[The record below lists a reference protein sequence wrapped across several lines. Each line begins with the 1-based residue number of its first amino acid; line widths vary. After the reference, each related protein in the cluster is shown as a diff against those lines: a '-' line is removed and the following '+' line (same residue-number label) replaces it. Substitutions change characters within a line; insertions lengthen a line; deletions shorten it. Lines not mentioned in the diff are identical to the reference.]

1 MMCLIYCG
9 KVYLRAVR
17 VENAVKVLKLIKSS
31 NGTISSS
38 AENCAT
44 TIVLAGGDI
53 SRSRSKVSL
62 FSDSKPV
69 TEHCT
74 LKRFYSSLIRDLGA
88 CAV

>member
-1 MMCLIYCG
+1 MCFIYCG

-17 VENAVKVLKLIKSS
+17 VKNSVKVLKLIKSS
-31 NGTISSS
+31 TRTIFSS
-38 AENCAT
+38 AEGCAT

-69 TEHCT
+69 TGLYT
-74 LKRFYSSLIRDLGA
+74 L
-88 CAV
+88 

>member
-1 MMCLIYCG
+1 MMCFIYCG

-17 VENAVKVLKLIKSS
+17 VKNAVKVLKLIKSS
-31 NGTISSS
+31 TGTIFSS
-38 AENCAT
+38 AEDCAT

-69 TEHCT
+69 TGHYILE
-74 LKRFYSSLIRDLGA
+74 RFYSSLIRVFGA